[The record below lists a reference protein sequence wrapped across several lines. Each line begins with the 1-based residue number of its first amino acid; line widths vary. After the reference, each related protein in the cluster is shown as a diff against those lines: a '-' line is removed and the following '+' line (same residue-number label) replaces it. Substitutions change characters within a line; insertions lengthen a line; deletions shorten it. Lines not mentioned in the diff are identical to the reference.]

1 MLEPVISNIKD
12 WPIAKLARHQ
22 DEIIED
28 VSEESIKHLIQLHH
42 YPGGVRDLIAKALY
56 LERIRIKNE
65 PWDVDPEDDSEFWS
79 GVKKKL
85 SSYDP
90 SLASKEESSKIE
102 NNLLQL
108 IVKRYSEEI
117 LGSFDPK
124 LYWFAQQTLPLFF
137 GRLLSASSGG
147 IKSMFKSKVLLKDKM
162 FITGPVE
169 KIRNLATKGT
179 IILVPTH
186 FSNLDSIMIGYAMNM
201 IGLPAFQYGAGLNL
215 FNSRLFGYFMGN
227 LGAYKL
233 DRRKKNPIYIETLKA
248 YSRMNVYK
256 GAHTIF
262 FPGGTRSRSGAIESE
277 LKLGLMGTV
286 MEAQRMHFENNP
298 IGEAPKIFI
307 LPLTVSYHFILEAS
321 SLISE
326 HLKRTGKEQFLL
338 PDDPF
343 GSYKSIFKFFWELFG
358 SSSDITLSFSEPM
371 DVFGNQLDED
381 GNSLDKFNQPIDI
394 RNYFVTNGFLTKD
407 TQRDQVYTKLLG
419 DIVLDKFMTGNTV
432 YSSHMVAFV
441 AFEILKKR
449 YNDSDIFTILRI
461 PEEDREI
468 SWDDFVFSCS
478 RVRDEL
484 FALNN
489 HNKLKLAPH
498 MTLEMEDIIDQ
509 GIRNV
514 CMYHG
519 LRPIYKTK
527 EGNIS
532 SEDLKLLYFYH
543 NRLEGYGLQKCI

>member
-1 MLEPVISNIKD
+1 
-12 WPIAKLARHQ
+12 
-22 DEIIED
+22 
-28 VSEESIKHLIQLHH
+28 
-42 YPGGVRDLIAKALY
+42 
-56 LERIRIKNE
+56 
-65 PWDVDPEDDSEFWS
+65 
-79 GVKKKL
+79 
-85 SSYDP
+85 
-90 SLASKEESSKIE
+90 
-102 NNLLQL
+102 
-108 IVKRYSEEI
+108 
-117 LGSFDPK
+117 
-124 LYWFAQQTLPLFF
+124 
-137 GRLLSASSGG
+137 
-147 IKSMFKSKVLLKDKM
+147 
-162 FITGPVE
+162 
-169 KIRNLATKGT
+169 
-179 IILVPTH
+179 
-186 FSNLDSIMIGYAMNM
+186 
-201 IGLPAFQYGAGLNL
+201 
-215 FNSRLFGYFMGN
+215 
-227 LGAYKL
+227 
-233 DRRKKNPIYIETLKA
+233 
-248 YSRMNVYK
+248 
-256 GAHTIF
+256 
-262 FPGGTRSRSGAIESE
+262 
-277 LKLGLMGTV
+277 
-286 MEAQRMHFENNP
+286 
-298 IGEAPKIFI
+298 
-307 LPLTVSYHFILEAS
+307 
-321 SLISE
+321 
-326 HLKRTGKEQFLL
+326 
-338 PDDPF
+338 
-343 GSYKSIFKFFWELFG
+343 
-358 SSSDITLSFSEPM
+358 M
-371 DVFGNQLDED
+371 DVFGNQLDDD